1 MLKIG
6 DFSKLGQVSLKAL
19 RFYDEMGLLKP
30 REIDRFTGYRY
41 YTVDQL
47 PRLNRILALKDLGF
61 SLEQIC
67 QILNED
73 LPAAQFRG
81 MLRMKQAEVQMEM
94 EKEKTRLERI
104 ETRLRQIEQESPM
117 SKYDVVLKK
126 MPAQTVVSI
135 RETIPNYG
143 EVGKLIGEVFG
154 FLGQHGI
161 QPAGAPFTVWHDHD
175 FRETEVDAEVA
186 VQIAAAISP
195 VLSGNG
201 RVKISLLPAVE
212 MACVIHQGSYDDFG
226 LAYSALAEWIEANGY
241 RITGSNRE
249 IYLSGPESTT
259 NPAEYVTE
267 IQFPVEKVKENQG

>member
-6 DFSKLGQVSLKAL
+6 DFSKLSQVSLKAL
-19 RFYDEMGLLKP
+19 RYYDEMDLLKP

-61 SLEQIC
+61 SLDQIC
-67 QILNED
+67 QILDED

-81 MLRMKQAEVQMEM
+81 MLRMKQAEVQQDM
-94 EKEKTRLERI
+94 EKEQTRLERI
-104 ETRLRQIEQESPM
+104 EARLRQIEQESPM

-126 MPAQTVVSI
+126 INPQTIVSV

-143 EVGKLIGEVFG
+143 AVGKLLGDVFG
-154 FLGQHGI
+154 FIGQRGI

-175 FRETEVDAEVA
+175 FRETEVDAEAA
-186 VQIAAAISP
+186 VPIVAAIAP
-195 VLSGNG
+195 VVIGDE
-201 RVKISLLPAVE
+201 RVKISQLPAAE

-226 LAYSALAEWIEANGY
+226 LAYTALGEWIEANSY

-249 IYLSGPESTT
+249 IYLSGPESTS
-259 NPAEYVTE
+259 NPAEYITE
-267 IQFPVEKVKENQG
+267 IQFPVEKVKKNKG